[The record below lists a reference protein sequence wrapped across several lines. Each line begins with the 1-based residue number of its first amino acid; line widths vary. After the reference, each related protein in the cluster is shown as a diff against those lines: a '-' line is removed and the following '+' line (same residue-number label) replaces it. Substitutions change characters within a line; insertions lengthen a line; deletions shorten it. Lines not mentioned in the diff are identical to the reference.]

1 MVARVVVVGAE
12 TAHLARWQ
20 WKTLPSRQLLIERR
34 QEHGSGR
41 VLANQG
47 CQINQVL
54 GPPNLQRAGKRRWGD
69 APRAQCFPAQFNDR
83 GVLIRQAND
92 RLAVSHYGMSVF
104 IWILGA
110 QSFTDSG

>member
-1 MVARVVVVGAE
+1 MFARVVVVGAE

-54 GPPNLQRAGKRRWGD
+54 GPQIFNARANVAGVTRREPS
-69 APRAQCFPAQFNDR
+69 ASRP
-83 GVLIRQAND
+83 
-92 RLAVSHYGMSVF
+92 S
-104 IWILGA
+104 
-110 QSFTDSG
+110 